1 MGFREESREYRTS
14 VPGSNLGPTRLPGL
28 RRSLSRSLDRL
39 GCTVVSAIEVEFSVL
54 LKPTHKTQTQ
64 SISLSQEEEEEEH
77 GFGDKV
83 LGFYARIF

>member
-1 MGFREESREYRTS
+1 M
-14 VPGSNLGPTRLPGL
+14 PGSNLGPTRLPGR

-64 SISLSQEEEEEEH
+64 SISLSQEEEEEEEH